1 MLRYKADYKTL
12 LYMAITTALLIIQWN
27 LGRVQPAIYG
37 LSLFMAISVAIIAH
51 NHNHLSMWHSKL
63 LNQLTDYWLTL
74 FYGFPVF
81 AWIPTH
87 NMNHHSLNNREGD
100 YTITYRLTEKNHLLT
115 LLSYPAVSSY
125 FQQKPIRDYLKHQ
138 WRKTR
143 SRFYYSISQYAVLGL
158 YLGAALLWDWK
169 KAVLFIIIPHQ
180 VSLFS
185 VLVFNYLQHV
195 HADEESETNHSRNF
209 VGWLNFLLLNN
220 GYHTIHHDKAG
231 LHWSLLPEAHAK
243 IAHTID
249 ARYIERSFW
258 WYILRV
264 YFLSIFMPRYRT
276 TSPREERA
284 VSSGRWSGVSGQGS
298 VVSGQGS
305 VGGGQ

>member
-1 MLRYKADYKTL
+1 MLRFKADYKTL
-12 LYMAITTALLIIQWN
+12 IYMAVTTALLIIQWN
-27 LGRVQPAIYG
+27 IGKVQPLLYG

-51 NHNHLSMWHSKL
+51 NHNHLSIWHSKF
-63 LNQLTDYWLTL
+63 LNQMTDYWLTL

-138 WRKTR
+138 WQKTR
-143 SRFYYSISQYAVLGL
+143 SRFYFSISQYAVLGV
-158 YLGAALLWDWK
+158 YLAGALLWDWK
-169 KAVLFIIIPHQ
+169 KAVLFIVIPHQ

-195 HADEESETNHSRNF
+195 HADEESDRNHSRNF
-209 VGWLNFLLLNN
+209 VGWLNALLFNN

-231 LHWSLLPEAHAK
+231 LHWSLLPEAHAR
-243 IAHTID
+243 IADTID
-249 ARYIERSFW
+249 PAYIERSFW

-264 YFLSIFMPRYRT
+264 YFLSIFISRFRV
-276 TSPREERA
+276 TSPREKRA
-284 VSSGRWSGVSGQGS
+284 RMAALSAAR
-298 VVSGQGS
+298 
-305 VGGGQ
+305 

>member
-12 LYMAITTALLIIQWN
+12 LYMAVTTALLIIQWN

-284 VSSGRWSGVSGQGS
+284 VSSGRWSGG
-298 VVSGQGS
+298 SGQGS